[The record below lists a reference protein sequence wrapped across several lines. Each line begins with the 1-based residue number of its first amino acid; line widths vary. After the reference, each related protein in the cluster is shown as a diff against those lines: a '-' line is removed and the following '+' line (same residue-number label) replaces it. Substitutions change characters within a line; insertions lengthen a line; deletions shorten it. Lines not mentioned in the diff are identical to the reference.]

1 MIQILQAPVPNFA
14 MFDIGNDKFSMV
26 SAKVIIG
33 QFFPERCDY
42 FFNHLHEESR
52 LITL

>member
-1 MIQILQAPVPNFA
+1 MIQILQTPVPDLE

-33 QFFPERCDY
+33 QIFPERCDY
-42 FFNHLHEESR
+42 FL
-52 LITL
+52 LIISVMKVS